1 MSTSLWVTAGTFLGG
16 LGLFLLAISMITSGL
31 KIAAGETLRDILA
44 SSTRTRARGVA
55 SGILVTGIVQS
66 SSAVT
71 VATIGFVNAGLMG
84 LTAALGVVYGANIGT
99 TATGWLV
106 AAVGFKF
113 EIQAFALPMVGLGML
128 MRLLGAHSR
137 VGAIGEALAGFGLFF
152 VGVAVLQDG
161 FAGAVERFDLSRLAV
176 EGPLGVL
183 LYVTIGAAITVLT
196 QSSSAAI
203 AITLTAASGGVLS
216 LGAAAAMVIGASVG
230 TTSTAAFAV
239 IGATPNAK
247 RVAAGHVLFNL
258 VTASVAV
265 VLLPL
270 MLWGVREAGDLIGLQ
285 DTPAVTLAL
294 FHTVFNLLGLA
305 LFWPMTDT
313 LSRFLDR
320 RFRSQAETLG
330 RLQYLDQNVASTPSL
345 AIDALTRE
353 LERALDIAHGNLRR
367 ALGSTLIS
375 PKDLL
380 VGQDALG
387 NLVPAIEA
395 FIAHL
400 DRDRMPPAIAVQIPA
415 ALRITNYL
423 DDIVQLTGEMVDR
436 GHTLDALRGTPVGD
450 EIAGFQRAAVSVIN
464 VAHPDRLDVQTAAD
478 LDAGYEDLQQRWHGL
493 KDVLLTA
500 AAEGRAPI
508 ARINPAI
515 DVLRSS
521 LRVTEQVVKA
531 AHRMRGLRG
540 TLATDAGPDDPDGGD
555 FSPAPERT
563 AQGPAHDRLRPD
575 LPGHPSASGILRR
588 IRNRGP
594 LQAPER

>member
-1 MSTSLWVTAGTFLGG
+1 MSVSLWVTTGTFLGG
-16 LGLFLLAISMITSGL
+16 LGLFLLAISMITNGL
-31 KIAAGETLRDILA
+31 KIAAGEALRGILA

-99 TATGWLV
+99 TVTSWLV

-113 EIQAFALPMVGLGML
+113 EIQAFALPMVGIGML
-128 MRLLGAHSR
+128 MRLLGAQGR
-137 VGAIGEALAGFGLFF
+137 IAAIGEALAGFGLFF
-152 VGVAVLQDG
+152 VGVAILQDG
-161 FAGAVERFDLSRLAV
+161 FAGAVERFDLSRLAI

-183 LYVTIGAAITVLT
+183 LYVGIGAGITLLT

-203 AITLTAASGGVLS
+203 AITLTAATGGVLS
-216 LGAAAAMVIGASVG
+216 LGAAAAMVIGASIG

-258 VTASVAV
+258 LTASVAV
-265 VLLPL
+265 AILPL
-270 MLWGVREAGDLIGLQ
+270 MLWGVREAGEVLGLE

-305 LFWPMTDT
+305 LFWPMTDV
-313 LSRFLDR
+313 LARFLDR

-345 AIDALTRE
+345 ALDALTRE

-375 PKDLL
+375 PKDLV
-380 VGQDALG
+380 VGQQALG
-387 NLVPAIEA
+387 TLLPAIEA
-395 FIAHL
+395 FITRL
-400 DRDRMPPAIAVQIPA
+400 DRDRMPLAVATQIPA

-423 DDIVQLTGEMVDR
+423 EDIVTLSGEMVDR
-436 GHTLDALRGTPVGD
+436 GHTLDSLRGTPLGD
-450 EIAGFQRAAVSVIN
+450 EIADFQREAAAVIRS
-464 VAHPDRLDVQTAAD
+464 AHPDQLHLLSATE
-478 LDAGYEDLQQRWHGL
+478 LDARYHDLRQRWHGL
-493 KDVLLTA
+493 KDALLNA

-508 ARINPAI
+508 DRINLAI
-515 DVLRSS
+515 EVLRSG

-531 AHRMRGLRG
+531 AQRLRGLRN
-540 TLATDAGPDDPDGGD
+540 AMPADSEEV
-555 FSPAPERT
+555 SPAKDDTLPSER
-563 AQGPAHDRLRPD
+563 
-575 LPGHPSASGILRR
+575 SS
-588 IRNRGP
+588 
-594 LQAPER
+594 E

>member
-1 MSTSLWVTAGTFLGG
+1 MTTSLWVTAGTFLGG
-16 LGLFLLAISMITSGL
+16 LGLFLLAINMITSGL
-31 KIAAGETLRDILA
+31 KIAAGEALRDILA

-55 SGILVTGIVQS
+55 SGILVTGLVQS

-99 TATGWLV
+99 TVTSWLV

-113 EIQAFALPMVGLGML
+113 QIQAFALPLVGLGMM
-128 MRLLGAHSR
+128 MRLFGAQGR
-137 VGAIGEALAGFGLFF
+137 IGAIGEALAGFGLFF
-152 VGVAVLQDG
+152 VGVAILQDG
-161 FAGAVERFDLSRLAV
+161 FAGAVDRFDLSRLAI

-183 LYVTIGAAITVLT
+183 LYVAIGAAITVLT

-203 AITLTAASGGVLS
+203 AITLTAATGGVLS

-265 VLLPL
+265 AILPI
-270 MLWGVREAGDLIGLQ
+270 MLWGVRETGEIIGLQ

-294 FHTVFNLLGLA
+294 FHTAFKLLGLA
-305 LFWPMTDT
+305 LFWPMTAS
-313 LSRFLDR
+313 LARFLDR

-330 RLQYLDQNVASTPSL
+330 RLQYLDQNVAATPSL
-345 AIDALTRE
+345 ALDALTRE

-375 PKDLL
+375 PQDLAL
-380 VGQDALG
+380 GRDALG
-387 NLVPAIEA
+387 NLVPAIED
-395 FIAHL
+395 FITRL
-400 DRDRMPPAIAVQIPA
+400 DRDRMSPAVASQIPA

-423 DDIVQLTGEMVDR
+423 DEIVQLTGEMVDR

-450 EIAGFQRAAVSVIN
+450 EIAAFQRAAAAVISA
-464 VAHPDRLDVQTAAD
+464 AHPDRLGEQPAAELDTAYQD
-478 LDAGYEDLQQRWHGL
+478 LRQSWHSL
-493 KDVLLTA
+493 KDALLNA

-508 ARINPAI
+508 ARINLAI
-515 DVLRSS
+515 DVLRSG

-531 AHRMRGLRG
+531 AHRLEGI
-540 TLATDAGPDDPDGGD
+540 
-555 FSPAPERT
+555 RT
-563 AQGPAHDRLRPD
+563 ALGQEPAQPQGEAIPEDPA
-575 LPGHPSASGILRR
+575 A
-588 IRNRGP
+588 
-594 LQAPER
+594 AA

>member
-1 MSTSLWVTAGTFLGG
+1 MMSVSLWVTAGTFLGG

-31 KIAAGETLRDILA
+31 KIAAGEALRDILA

-55 SGILVTGIVQS
+55 SGILVTGLVQS

-99 TATGWLV
+99 TVTSWLV
-106 AAVGFKF
+106 AVVGFKF
-113 EIQAFALPMVGLGML
+113 QIQAFALPMVGLGML
-128 MRLLGAHSR
+128 MRLLGAHR
-137 VGAIGEALAGFGLFF
+137 RIGAIGEALAGFGLFF
-152 VGVAVLQDG
+152 VGVAILQDG
-161 FAGAVERFDLSRLAV
+161 FAGAVERFDLTRLAV

-183 LYVTIGAAITVLT
+183 LYVGIGAAITLLT
-196 QSSSAAI
+196 QSSSASI
-203 AITLTAASGGVLS
+203 AITLTAATGGVLG

-258 VTASVAV
+258 LTASVAV
-265 VLLPL
+265 IILPL
-270 MLWGVREAGDLIGLQ
+270 MLWGVREAGDVIGLQ
-285 DTPAVTLAL
+285 DSPAVTLAL
-294 FHTVFNLLGLA
+294 FHTTFKLFGLA
-305 LFWPMTDT
+305 LFWPMTDA
-313 LSRFLDR
+313 LARFLDR

-330 RLQYLDQNVASTPSL
+330 RLQYLDRNVAATPSL
-345 AIDALTRE
+345 ALDALTRE

-375 PKDLL
+375 PKDLV
-380 VGQDALG
+380 VGRDALG

-395 FIAHL
+395 FIARL
-400 DRDRMPPAIAVQIPA
+400 DRERMSPTLAAQIPA

-423 DDIVQLTGEMVDR
+423 DEIVALTGEMVDR
-436 GHTLDALRGTPVGD
+436 GHTLDALRGTAVGD

-464 VAHPDRLDVQTAAD
+464 AAHPDRLDAQTATQ
-478 LDAGYEDLQQRWHGL
+478 LDASYQALQQSWHGL

-508 ARINPAI
+508 ARINLAI

-531 AHRMRGLRG
+531 AHRLQALRG
-540 TLATDAGPDDPDGGD
+540 ALGGVPGDPIPADMQPPATDEGPD
-555 FSPAPERT
+555 APESGKGPVT
-563 AQGPAHDRLRPD
+563 ATRAPD
-575 LPGHPSASGILRR
+575 V
-588 IRNRGP
+588 
-594 LQAPER
+594 

>member
-1 MSTSLWVTAGTFLGG
+1 MSTSLLITAGSFLGG

-31 KIAAGETLRDILA
+31 KIAAGDALRDILA
-44 SSTRTRARGVA
+44 NSTRTRARGVA
-55 SGILVTGIVQS
+55 SGILVTGVVQS

-84 LTAALGVVYGANIGT
+84 LTAALGVIYGANIGT
-99 TATGWLV
+99 TVTSWLV

-113 EIQAFALPMVGLGML
+113 QIQAFALPMVGIGMM

-137 VGAIGEALAGFGLFF
+137 IGAVGEALAGFGLFF
-152 VGVAVLQDG
+152 VGVSILQDG
-161 FAGAVERFDLSRLAV
+161 FAGAVERFDLAGLAV

-203 AITLTAASGGVLS
+203 AITLTAATGGVLG
-216 LGAAAAMVIGASVG
+216 LDAAAAMVIGASVG

-258 VTASVAV
+258 VTASVAIV
-265 VLLPL
+265 ILPL
-270 MLWGVREAGDLIGLQ
+270 MLWGVREAGETIGLQ

-294 FHTVFNLLGLA
+294 FHTAFKLLGLA
-305 LFWPMTDT
+305 LFWPMTDA
-313 LSRFLDR
+313 LARFLDR

-330 RLQYLDQNVASTPSL
+330 RLQYLDQNVAATPSL
-345 AIDALTRE
+345 AVDALARE
-353 LERALDIAHGNLRR
+353 LARALDIAHGNLRR

-375 PKDLL
+375 PKDLAM
-380 VGQDALG
+380 GRDALG
-387 NLVPAIEA
+387 NLVPAIED
-395 FIAHL
+395 FIARL
-400 DRDRMPPAIAVQIPA
+400 DRDRMSPAVSKQIPA

-423 DDIVQLTGEMVDR
+423 DEIVQLTGEMVDR

-450 EIAGFQRAAVSVIN
+450 EIAGFQRAAVAVIN
-464 VAHPDRLDVQTAAD
+464 AAHPDRLGEQPAAE
-478 LDAGYEDLQQRWHGL
+478 LDAGYQDLHQSWHGL
-493 KDVLLTA
+493 KDTLLTA

-508 ARINPAI
+508 ARINLAI
-515 DVLRSS
+515 DVLRSG

-531 AHRMRGLRG
+531 AHRLEGI
-540 TLATDAGPDDPDGGD
+540 
-555 FSPAPERT
+555 RT
-563 AQGPAHDRLRPD
+563 ALGQDTGQPPSDTVPEDPA
-575 LPGHPSASGILRR
+575 A
-588 IRNRGP
+588 
-594 LQAPER
+594 AA

>member
-1 MSTSLWVTAGTFLGG
+1 MTTSLWVTVGTFLGG
-16 LGLFLLAISMITSGL
+16 LGLFLLAINMITSGL

-44 SSTRTRARGVA
+44 RSTQTRARGVA
-55 SGILVTGIVQS
+55 SGILVTGLVQS

-99 TATGWLV
+99 TVTSWLV
-106 AAVGFKF
+106 AAVGFEF
-113 EIQAFALPMVGLGML
+113 EIQAFALPLVGLGML
-128 MRLLGAHSR
+128 MRLLGAHR
-137 VGAIGEALAGFGLFF
+137 RIGAIGEALAGFGLFF
-152 VGVAVLQDG
+152 VGVAILQDG

-183 LYVTIGAAITVLT
+183 LYVGIGAAITLLT
-196 QSSSAAI
+196 QSSSASI
-203 AITLTAASGGVLS
+203 AITLTAATGGVLS

-258 VTASVAV
+258 LTASVAM
-265 VLLPL
+265 LILPL
-270 MLWGVREAGDLIGLQ
+270 MLWGVHEAGDVLGLA

-294 FHTVFNLLGLA
+294 FHTTFKLLGLA
-305 LFWPMTDT
+305 LFWPMTEA

-330 RLQYLDQNVASTPSL
+330 RLQYLDQNVAATPSL
-345 AIDALTRE
+345 ALDALIRE
-353 LERALDIAHGNLRR
+353 LERALDMAHANLRR

-380 VGQDALG
+380 LRREALG
-387 NLVPAIEA
+387 SLVPAIEA
-395 FIAHL
+395 FIARL
-400 DRDRMPPAIAVQIPA
+400 DRERMPAAVAAQMPT

-423 DDIVQLTGEMVDR
+423 DDIVALSGEMVDR

-450 EIAGFQRAAVSVIN
+450 EIAEFQRAAVAVIKA
-464 VAHPDRLDVQTAAD
+464 AHPEQLSLLTLAE
-478 LDAGYEDLQQRWHGL
+478 LDAGYHDLHQRWHGL

-508 ARINPAI
+508 ARVNLAI
-515 DVLRSS
+515 DVLRSG

-531 AHRMRGLRG
+531 AHRLQRLREG
-540 TLATDAGPDDPDGGD
+540 SGSAAIQEQGDVRPADAQAEVGQDDPQPDPSPVATD
-555 FSPAPERT
+555 SPT
-563 AQGPAHDRLRPD
+563 STQG
-575 LPGHPSASGILRR
+575 
-588 IRNRGP
+588 
-594 LQAPER
+594 